1 MTNYEKIKNMSVDEM
16 AESPIPFFSC
26 PYDTPYMGCD
36 MGKKFDDDCIKCTKQ
51 WLESEVE
58 E

>member
-1 MTNYEKIKNMSVDEM
+1 MTNYEKIKAMSVDEM
-16 AESPIPFFSC
+16 VDFINKTNACEKC
-26 PYDTPYMGCD
+26 AHNNCCD
-36 MGKKFDDDCIKCTKQ
+36 GECRSGIRE